1 MVHSLITAFILLGIG
16 TFAAISILVIEH
28 LYMKYLQ
35 KHHASGSA
43 TGWLALLS
51 QVPNKPTDQ
60 NVLIFTFLL
69 FCYPEFR
76 AKYQGK

>member
-51 QVPNKPTDQ
+51 QVPNEPS
-60 NVLIFTFLL
+60 FTLTKMSL
-69 FCYPEFR
+69 HIRLPLVSLSR
-76 AKYQGK
+76 V

>member
-1 MVHSLITAFILLGIG
+1 MVHSLISAFILLGIG

-51 QVPNKPTDQ
+51 QVPNKPSFTLTKMSLHIRLPL
-60 NVLIFTFLL
+60 VLLS
-69 FCYPEFR
+69 R
-76 AKYQGK
+76 V